1 MEIGIDLGATKVE
14 YLILDNNGSEIL
26 RQREKSA
33 QTYAIQ
39 VLSMRKIKLLM
50 QIIRLG

>member
-33 QTYAIQ
+33 QTYQSTITQ
-39 VLSMRKIKLLM
+39 LEKIIKTLSKHM
-50 QIIRLG
+50 